1 MNHIRELYNAM
12 ILASF
17 LVLSSTALAD
27 AKGPLSELPRMNSGW
42 QPVPCKEV
50 KVCGITTTYSSCEWR
65 GNADSEKSAAEQF
78 LAAFGPAL
86 RIEVSR
92 LRTLT
97 AKPGLTSINS
107 RFEQDYENRRVFGAE
122 VRVISD
128 REGRIREVINSYF
141 PIERILGSGIPV
153 VNTEKAE
160 AVGLAA
166 IGKSEGKLPEQRMP
180 ARAELVWFPIA
191 GTGVV
196 ILVWELYIYGQSP
209 FLGDYFTLV
218 DANSGIL
225 LHQDNRLAANK

>member
-1 MNHIRELYNAM
+1 MNLIRERFVAKIM
-12 ILASF
+12 ASF

-27 AKGPLSELPRMNSGW
+27 AKGPLSELPQKSSGW

-50 KVCGITTTYSSCEWR
+50 KVCGNTTTYSSCEWH
-65 GNADSEKSAAEQF
+65 GNADSEKSAAHQF

-86 RIEVSR
+86 RLDVSR

-97 AKPGLTSINS
+97 AKSGLTSINS
-107 RFEQDYENRRVFGAE
+107 RFEQVYENRRVFGAE

-128 REGRIREVINSYF
+128 KEGRIREVINSYF
-141 PIERILGSGIPV
+141 PIERILGSAMPV
-153 VNTEKAE
+153 VAAEMAE

-166 IGKSEGKLPEQRMP
+166 IGKSEGRLPEQRMP
-180 ARAELVWFPIA
+180 ARAELVWFPLA

-196 ILVWELYIYGQSP
+196 MLVWEMYVYGQPP
-209 FLGDYFTLV
+209 FLGDYLTLV

-225 LHQDNRLAANK
+225 LHQDNRLATNN